1 MNKVFV
7 TDKFFKNGAM
17 GFEVGI
23 VNSQNS
29 IIEDLKISTI
39 NITCTAKHMVR
50 ASGTFDGEIQ
60 AGTAIAG

>member
-1 MNKVFV
+1 
-7 TDKFFKNGAM
+7 M

-50 ASGTFDGEIQ
+50 AGDTFDGEIQ